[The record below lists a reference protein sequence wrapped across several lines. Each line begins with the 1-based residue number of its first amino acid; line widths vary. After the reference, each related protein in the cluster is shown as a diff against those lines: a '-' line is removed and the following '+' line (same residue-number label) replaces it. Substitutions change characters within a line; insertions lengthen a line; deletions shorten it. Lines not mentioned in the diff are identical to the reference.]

1 MAKSGSGTAE
11 FLGSMEESHT
21 CLVQN
26 NIIRFTEFLMKA
38 AEDNKNV
45 DMNQII
51 LAVPW
56 KVCLVYR

>member
-11 FLGSMEESHT
+11 FHGSMEESHA
-21 CLVQN
+21 CL
-26 NIIRFTEFLMKA
+26 A

-45 DMNQII
+45 DVSQII